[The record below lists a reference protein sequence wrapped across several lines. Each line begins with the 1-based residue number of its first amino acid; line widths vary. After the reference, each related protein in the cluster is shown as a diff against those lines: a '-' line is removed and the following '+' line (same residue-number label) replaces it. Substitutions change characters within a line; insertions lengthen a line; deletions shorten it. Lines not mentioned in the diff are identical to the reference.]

1 MKKRTKVR
9 RRGPAGRLREE
20 LIVLAVATGLLTRL
34 PTPRRGWTLARMAAT
49 PRWYPGVGLIVG
61 ALVALIYWIA
71 AALYPPVLAAL
82 ISTGAGLL
90 ITGCFHEDGF
100 ADACDGLGG
109 GASRAEA
116 LTIMRDSRLGT
127 FGVAGLF
134 LMLGGKVLALG
145 ALPPHAVPLILI
157 AGHAA
162 SRASAVLV
170 IASSR
175 YIRPQGMGRPVAQG
189 LGRRGLALALVVAAL
204 GVLAVLFVAPILA
217 VLGGVVGLFFGHA
230 LMRLVFERRL
240 RGYTGDCLGAVQQTS
255 ELGFYLGLL
264 ACL

>member
-1 MKKRTKVR
+1 MKRSKPR
-9 RRGPAGRLREE
+9 RHGLVARAREE
-20 LIVLAVATGLLTRL
+20 MIILAIATAFLTRL
-34 PTPRRGWTLARMAAT
+34 PMPRRGWTLRRMAAT
-49 PRWYPGVGLIVG
+49 PRWYPGVGLIIGV
-61 ALVALIYWIA
+61 LVALFYWVA
-71 AALYPPVLAAL
+71 TALYPPVLAAL
-82 ISTGAGLL
+82 ISTAAGLL

-109 GASRAEA
+109 GSSRGES
-116 LTIMRDSRLGT
+116 LEIMRDSRLGT

-134 LMLGGKVLALG
+134 LVLGAKVLALG

-162 SRASAVLV
+162 SRASAVVV
-170 IASSR
+170 IATSR
-175 YIRPQGMGRPVAQG
+175 YIRFEGAGRPIAQG
-189 LGRRGLALALVVAAL
+189 LGRRGLGLALLVAALAL
-204 GVLAVLFVAPILA
+204 LAVLCVAPILA
-217 VLGGVVGLFFGHA
+217 LLGGIVGLFFGHA

-255 ELGFYLGLL
+255 EVGFYLGLL